1 MASPSTTPPHGLPLH
16 YLLLDLCI
24 HLDTQAFHC
33 VGLFNFKLNLNLRK
47 NEMSSKY
54 QNVIALEYYAA
65 LISAVS
71 GSKTLRDAQPEK
83 TGEAQ

>member
-1 MASPSTTPPHGLPLH
+1 
-16 YLLLDLCI
+16 
-24 HLDTQAFHC
+24 
-33 VGLFNFKLNLNLRK
+33 
-47 NEMSSKY
+47 MSSKY

-83 TGEAQ
+83 TGEAR